1 MASQYSILRQYAPY
15 VSPYNI
21 DLVKDVMM
29 YKQQKVDAA
38 REKIYTQVDYLM
50 GQEIDKPEARAY
62 MEDKMSGVIA
72 NINQKFKG
80 VDLSS
85 DGVTRARL
93 ARCWTIRSL
102 TRLPAQKK
110 ARGL

>member
-38 REKIYTQVDYLM
+38 REKIYTQVDYL
-50 GQEIDKPEARAY
+50 
-62 MEDKMSGVIA
+62 
-72 NINQKFKG
+72 
-80 VDLSS
+80 
-85 DGVTRARL
+85 
-93 ARCWTIRSL
+93 SL
-102 TRLPAQKK
+102 IHI
-110 ARGL
+110 